1 MPEIVTPIIYVLA
14 FIAVVLIVQVLVGV
28 VFSRR
33 DRDQRVN
40 RRLTMLS
47 QGISRDDVYSALVR
61 KRVAAPTLPGERF
74 ARFYDQVVLYCG
86 QAGLAWSPLRL
97 LGISAAGAAVLWLL
111 ALSLAS
117 SGTGAAFLLNGAI
130 SLIGAAALSTI
141 AVWLWVGRLR
151 NRRLKLIA
159 EQLPLALDIINRALR
174 AGHPVTSAVQL
185 AADEL
190 TDPLGTEFGIIVDE
204 TSYGMEF
211 GEALS
216 TFALRTGSP
225 DAHFFAVS
233 IAIQSETGGNLAE
246 ILGGLAS
253 VMRGRITL
261 GKRVR
266 ALASEG
272 RASAMLL
279 SLLPLGMII
288 FQMLTNPTVYSS
300 KFSDPV
306 FWPVVMGTGVVYLGG
321 WLMVRRIINF
331 KY

>member
-1 MPEIVTPIIYVLA
+1 MPGIITPFIYVIA
-14 FIAVVLIVQVLVGV
+14 FVAVVLIVQVVADFL
-28 VFSRR
+28 FSRR
-33 DRDQRVN
+33 DRGQRVN
-40 RRLTMLS
+40 RRLTMLG
-47 QGISRDDVYSALVR
+47 QGMSREEVYSSLVR
-61 KRVAAPTLPGERF
+61 KRATAPALSSATLAKVHDRVA
-74 ARFYDQVVLYCG
+74 LYSA
-86 QAGLAWSPLRL
+86 QAGLTWSPLRL
-97 LGISAAGAAVLWLL
+97 LGIAAALAAVLWLV
-111 ALSLAS
+111 
-117 SGTGAAFLLNGAI
+117 AI
-130 SLIGAAALSTI
+130 SLAGSASGGAFLANAAMSLVGAASLS
-141 AVWLWVGRLR
+141 AMGVWLWVRRLR
-151 NRRLKLIA
+151 NKRLKQIG

-174 AGHPVTSAVQL
+174 AGHPVTSALQL

-190 TDPLGTEFGIIVDE
+190 SDPLGTEFGIIVDE
-204 TSYGMEF
+204 TNYGMAF

-225 DAHFFAVS
+225 DAHFFSVS

-246 ILGGLAS
+246 ILAGLAT
-253 VMRGRITL
+253 VMRGRVTL

-279 SLLPLGMII
+279 SLLPVGMVT
-288 FQMLTNPTVYSS
+288 FQMLLNPKVYTS

-306 FWPVVMGTGVVYLGG
+306 FWPVIAVTGLVYLMG